1 MCRPVPE
8 NEGRNAADVCHGNE
22 CGIWKEKTGSAQ
34 MISEISGKLEKYNL
48 EITNIDKKATDTN
61 KGMELKV
68 TDDRLIELSGG
79 IVQGTS
85 GSPII
90 QDGKIIGAVTHVF
103 VDDPTG
109 GYGICIDEML

>member
-1 MCRPVPE
+1 MSEYAAEDTYYLVAGKDE
-8 NEGRNAADVCHGNE
+8 IHTGR
-22 CGIWKEKTGSAQ
+22 AQ